1 MGYVTMQGALALSIG
16 LNLAFVLFEVVAA
29 NSSGSLALYS
39 DAAHNMGDLVS
50 LIFAWGAT
58 LLARR
63 RPSTRFTYGLR
74 GSTILAALAN
84 GILLLCASLAIAYA
98 SIDRLMHPA
107 PVAGG
112 VVALV
117 ALLGVFTNGVSAIF
131 LARHRHDDLNARGA
145 FLHLATDAA
154 TSVAVIVAGL
164 LVRATGIAIIDT
176 AMSLAL
182 AVLIFVSTLKLLAE
196 SLRLVLQGVPD
207 SIDCDSVQKF
217 LLNQPGVA
225 AAHDLHIWAMS
236 TAENAMTAHL
246 VMPGGHP
253 GDQFIANLARQL
265 DERFKLGHVTLQV
278 EIESGCGACY
288 LGLNVA

>member
-1 MGYVTMQGALALSIG
+1 MQGALALSIC
-16 LNLAFVLFEVVAA
+16 LNLAFVVFEVLAA
-29 NSSGSLALYS
+29 RSSSSLALYS
-39 DAAHNMGDLVS
+39 DAAHNTGDLVS

-63 RPSTRFTYGLR
+63 RPSTSFTYGLR

-84 GILLLCASLAIAYA
+84 GILLLCASLAIGYA
-98 SIDRLMHPA
+98 SIDRFMHPA

-112 VVALV
+112 MVAIV
-117 ALLGVFTNGVSAIF
+117 ALLGVITNGVSALF

-164 LVRATGIAIIDT
+164 LVRQTGYAIIDT

-182 AVLIFVSTLKLLAE
+182 AVVIFVSTLKLLAA
-196 SLRLVLQGVPD
+196 SLRLILQGVPA
-207 SIDCDSVQKF
+207 SIDCDAVRDF
-217 LLNQPGVA
+217 LLQQPGVD

-253 GDQFIANLARQL
+253 GDNFIANLAREL
-265 DERFKLGHVTLQV
+265 DRRFKLGHVTLQV
-278 EIESGCGACY
+278 EIETGCSACH
-288 LGLNVA
+288 LGLSLA